1 MSNYEIKS
9 QSLQM
14 KELAFLANAFA
25 SSAATALHRGLQGD
39 WIRLRELLEAVVP
52 VASAL
57 FEFDEVKHYL
67 HRLHQHLLRGS
78 KECIDTRIKEA
89 LDFVFV
95 MYKPEPLNELEQC
108 RHTGVY
114 LPSHKQNIVSI
125 KGPEASNDDND
136 LFLLCW
142 KEVEKKLNPQELKLS
157 DLQYYLPRV
166 VSEISRQES
175 VWKNT
180 LGLSL
185 LVANTHLPDDIHPVT
200 PSSYNSSKN
209 TVESTAKK
217 KSVHMTSPLPKTGI
231 QVVEY
236 LVRQESMNG
245 TRIWFLNQNLKDSYN
260 PYDLVVVSK
269 NSVRPEHYVISI
281 FGVLHV
287 KLFGESELLSLGQWY
302 REAVVFGTIR
312 KINFFRTY
320 GMCKAFMRW
329 KKHAAF
335 LKFLKVRKQIENSHL
350 LCMPHMM
357 SAILNVKSLLIEM
370 QGLSL
375 LPNDTRSCYTLTQF
389 NLTVF
394 EMLKDAKRYTVKLF
408 SHCQSIL
415 WKVESYCQDYLNY
428 CEVKVAQKTD
438 NIKESMTVARQR
450 RNKYTKNWNLA
461 KYIEGKLPR
470 FTRLIENMLH
480 QFMLSFISENIE
492 AFVSKMM
499 QTENTE
505 RDGLFFTC
513 FEFDPVSC
521 FLVISPSSKE
531 LMESLNASFIKI
543 PCMLEEAC
551 VDLKPTMNRF
561 DTSNETDD
569 DKQKH
574 NVQELHVL
582 LNCTNRNGTNRFKEG
597 DRNSLKI
604 ADGIINELNCGEIRS
619 PVCNFEKLKAG
630 LDAK

>member
-1 MSNYEIKS
+1 
-9 QSLQM
+9 M
-14 KELAFLANAFA
+14 KELVFLANAFA

-39 WIRLRELLEAVVP
+39 WIRLREFLEVMVP
-52 VASAL
+52 VGNAL
-57 FEFDEVKHYL
+57 IEFDEVKHYL
-67 HRLHQHLLRGS
+67 HRLYQHILRGN
-78 KECIDTRIKEA
+78 KECNELRIKEV
-89 LDFVFV
+89 LDSVFL
-95 MYKPEPLNELEQC
+95 MYTPEPLNELEQC
-108 RHTGVY
+108 RKIEASY
-114 LPSHKQNIVSI
+114 LPTHKQNIVTI
-125 KGPEASNDDND
+125 KGPETSNDDND

-142 KEVEKKLNPQELKLS
+142 KEVEKKLNPQELKLN

-185 LVANTHLPDDIHPVT
+185 LVANTHLPDDIHPAML
-200 PSSYNSSKN
+200 NSFNSDKN

-217 KSVHMTSPLPKTGI
+217 KSVHMTTPLPITGI

-236 LVRQESMNG
+236 LVRQETMNG
-245 TRIWFLNQNLKDSYN
+245 TRIWFLNQNKDSYN

-269 NSVRPEHYVISI
+269 NSVLPEHYVISI

-287 KLFGESELLSLGQWY
+287 KLFGQSELISLGQWY
-302 REAVVFGTIR
+302 REAIVFATIR

-320 GMCKAFMRW
+320 GIYKAFMKW

-335 LKFLKVRKQIENSHL
+335 LKFLKVRKQIENCHL
-350 LCMPHMM
+350 LCIPHMM
-357 SAILNVKSLLIEM
+357 SAILNVKSLLNEM

-375 LPNDTRSCYTLTQF
+375 LPNDIRRCYTLTQF
-389 NLTVF
+389 NQTVF
-394 EMLKDAKRYTVKLF
+394 EMLKDAKRYTVKLY

-428 CEVKVAQKTD
+428 CEIKVAQKTD
-438 NIKESMTVARQR
+438 NIKESMTLAGQR
-450 RNKYTKNWNLA
+450 RRKYTKNWNLA
-461 KYIEGKLPR
+461 KYIEGKLPK

-499 QTENTE
+499 QIENTE
-505 RDGLFFTC
+505 RDGLFFSH

-521 FLVISPSSKE
+521 FLVISPSPKE
-531 LMESLNASFIKI
+531 LIESLKASFTQI
-543 PCMLEEAC
+543 PCMLEEAFI
-551 VDLKPTMNRF
+551 DLKPTMNSF
-561 DTSNETDD
+561 VNSDTSNANAD

-574 NVQELHVL
+574 NTQELHVL
-582 LNCTNRNGTNRFKEG
+582 LNYRNRNGSKTLKEG
-597 DRNSLKI
+597 VEHSPKI
-604 ADGIINELNCGEIRS
+604 NDDIINELNCHDIRS
-619 PVCNFEKLKAG
+619 PEYNFKKLKAG
-630 LDAK
+630 LEAK